1 MARAT
6 NTDIIEKLECMEVR
20 LPNGELQQIQEDIR
34 DIKEIL
40 LDPEDGLVV
49 RVNKNTYWRKQVDVD
64 DIKELKNFLD
74 KNNNLVKVG
83 KIEKMSKSKKNT
95 IDPTNIIDLYGTDTA
110 RWFMLSDSPPER
122 DLEWTDTGV
131 AASNKFIKKLWDLT
145 IKTKNYKRC

>member
-6 NTDIIEKLECMEVR
+6 NTDIIEKLECMEIR

-64 DIKELKNFLD
+64 DIKELKSFKSTVTKALWVVYAAVIG
-74 KNNNLVKVG
+74 LIS
-83 KIEKMSKSKKNT
+83 KI
-95 IDPTNIIDLYGTDTA
+95 IWGD
-110 RWFMLSDSPPER
+110 
-122 DLEWTDTGV
+122 
-131 AASNKFIKKLWDLT
+131 
-145 IKTKNYKRC
+145 

>member
-1 MARAT
+1 MSRAT

-64 DIKELKNFLD
+64 DIKELKSFKSTVTKALWVVYAAVIG
-74 KNNNLVKVG
+74 LIS
-83 KIEKMSKSKKNT
+83 KI
-95 IDPTNIIDLYGTDTA
+95 IWGD
-110 RWFMLSDSPPER
+110 
-122 DLEWTDTGV
+122 
-131 AASNKFIKKLWDLT
+131 
-145 IKTKNYKRC
+145 

>member
-6 NTDIIEKLECMEVR
+6 NTDIIEKLECMEIR

-64 DIKELKNFLD
+64 DIKELKNFKSTVTKALWVVYAAVIG
-74 KNNNLVKVG
+74 LIS
-83 KIEKMSKSKKNT
+83 KI
-95 IDPTNIIDLYGTDTA
+95 
-110 RWFMLSDSPPER
+110 
-122 DLEWTDTGV
+122 
-131 AASNKFIKKLWDLT
+131 LWGD
-145 IKTKNYKRC
+145 

>member
-64 DIKELKNFLD
+64 DIKELKNFKSTVTKALWVVYAAVIG
-74 KNNNLVKVG
+74 LIS
-83 KIEKMSKSKKNT
+83 KI
-95 IDPTNIIDLYGTDTA
+95 IWGD
-110 RWFMLSDSPPER
+110 
-122 DLEWTDTGV
+122 
-131 AASNKFIKKLWDLT
+131 
-145 IKTKNYKRC
+145 

>member
-64 DIKELKNFLD
+64 DIKELKSFKSTVTKALWVVYAAVIG
-74 KNNNLVKVG
+74 LIS
-83 KIEKMSKSKKNT
+83 KI
-95 IDPTNIIDLYGTDTA
+95 
-110 RWFMLSDSPPER
+110 
-122 DLEWTDTGV
+122 
-131 AASNKFIKKLWDLT
+131 LWGD
-145 IKTKNYKRC
+145 

>member
-20 LPNGELQQIQEDIR
+20 LPNGELEQIQNDLK

-64 DIKELKNFLD
+64 DIKELKNFKSTVTKALWVVYAAVMG
-74 KNNNLVKVG
+74 LIS
-83 KIEKMSKSKKNT
+83 KI
-95 IDPTNIIDLYGTDTA
+95 
-110 RWFMLSDSPPER
+110 
-122 DLEWTDTGV
+122 
-131 AASNKFIKKLWDLT
+131 LWGD
-145 IKTKNYKRC
+145 

>member
-6 NTDIIEKLECMEVR
+6 NTDIIEKLECMEIR

-64 DIKELKNFLD
+64 DIKELKSFKSTVTKALWVVYAAVIG
-74 KNNNLVKVG
+74 LIS
-83 KIEKMSKSKKNT
+83 KI
-95 IDPTNIIDLYGTDTA
+95 
-110 RWFMLSDSPPER
+110 
-122 DLEWTDTGV
+122 
-131 AASNKFIKKLWDLT
+131 LWGD
-145 IKTKNYKRC
+145 

>member
-64 DIKELKNFLD
+64 DIKELKSFKSTVTKALWVVYAAVIG
-74 KNNNLVKVG
+74 LVS
-83 KIEKMSKSKKNT
+83 KI
-95 IDPTNIIDLYGTDTA
+95 
-110 RWFMLSDSPPER
+110 
-122 DLEWTDTGV
+122 
-131 AASNKFIKKLWDLT
+131 LWGD
-145 IKTKNYKRC
+145 

>member
-20 LPNGELQQIQEDIR
+20 LPNGELEQIQEDIR

-64 DIKELKNFLD
+64 DIKELKSFKSTVTKALWVVYAAVIG
-74 KNNNLVKVG
+74 LIS
-83 KIEKMSKSKKNT
+83 KI
-95 IDPTNIIDLYGTDTA
+95 
-110 RWFMLSDSPPER
+110 
-122 DLEWTDTGV
+122 
-131 AASNKFIKKLWDLT
+131 LWGD
-145 IKTKNYKRC
+145 

>member
-20 LPNGELQQIQEDIR
+20 LPNGELQQIQGDIS

-64 DIKELKNFLD
+64 DIKELKNFKSTVTRALWVVYAAVIG
-74 KNNNLVKVG
+74 LIS
-83 KIEKMSKSKKNT
+83 KI
-95 IDPTNIIDLYGTDTA
+95 
-110 RWFMLSDSPPER
+110 
-122 DLEWTDTGV
+122 
-131 AASNKFIKKLWDLT
+131 LWGD
-145 IKTKNYKRC
+145 